1 MQADGRGGGRSNIR
15 RQKNSVDLFRYTPF
29 TSHPLQRR
37 GKSRPDPSSIV
48 PKFLLP
54 RKSLPQLPPPPFSGS
69 RYDATCLDYSQAS
82 FYLLILP
89 SQIYGFHP
97 LSLGD
102 ILLKKTPGARSC
114 SLLYQCSFLP
124 RRFFLHK
131 KL

>member
-1 MQADGRGGGRSNIR
+1 
-15 RQKNSVDLFRYTPF
+15 
-29 TSHPLQRR
+29 
-37 GKSRPDPSSIV
+37 V

-114 SLLYQCSFLP
+114 SLLPMFLLP
-124 RRFFLHK
+124 RRVYSSVRVLNIRSFNSSGVSSSARVLKINIFFSLKGQCHEIFCFRFFS
-131 KL
+131 